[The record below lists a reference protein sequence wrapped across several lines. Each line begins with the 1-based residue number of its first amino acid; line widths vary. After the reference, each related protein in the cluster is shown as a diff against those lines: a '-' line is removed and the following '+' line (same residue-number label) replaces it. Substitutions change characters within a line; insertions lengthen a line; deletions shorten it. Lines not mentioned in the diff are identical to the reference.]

1 MKTDYVL
8 LLLAGGYLGQKWPK
22 AASKMTKSTFL
33 EQNSGG
39 HRWISQFYSYESRLC
54 LAFNFFFLRG
64 EGGNIFIA
72 IMQITVKHVV
82 LKAIFNL

>member
-8 LLLAGGYLGQKWPK
+8 LLLAGGYFGQKWPK

-39 HRWISQFYSYESRLC
+39 HKWINQFYSYESRLC
-54 LAFNFFFLRG
+54 LAFIYLFFWGRD
-64 EGGNIFIA
+64 IFIA
-72 IMQITVKHVV
+72 IMQITVKPVV